1 MDVHS
6 LPLEIRITCTRLA
19 LGTWYKALSLPEKEH
34 KGKMKDVYDFIA
46 KGNVH
51 ADGAIL
57 PFYWRLPPEEAL
69 TLSYPEKNV
78 YWREV
83 WSEDNCAWNGHYAS
97 YNYCKFNAI
106 PLCERARDEEEEV
119 EAEQSMNI
127 YCEAVEALPEK
138 CRRVFIMRKVNG
150 MRHKEIADHLGI
162 TVGAV
167 EKHLHNGARSCRA
180 YIICANS
187 EGAAGDEEN
196 PSHSHSKRG
205 LN

>member
-1 MDVHS
+1 MTEYIED
-6 LPLEIRITCTRLA
+6 RLA
-19 LGTWYKALSLPEKEH
+19 S
-34 KGKMKDVYDFIA
+34 
-46 KGNVH
+46 
-51 ADGAIL
+51 
-57 PFYWRLPPEEAL
+57 
-69 TLSYPEKNV
+69 
-78 YWREV
+78 
-83 WSEDNCAWNGHYAS
+83 
-97 YNYCKFNAI
+97 I
-106 PLCERARDEEEEV
+106 PLDGGPSVEEEV